1 MATAKQNRRY
11 GRIERGDRIPY
22 GTLAGASAELRQAY
36 YYEGYPKDEDLPELP
51 ELPVWEPEP
60 QGCDLFNMMHKQDLT
75 RVLQEV
81 LDTLP
86 PRQAKVLR
94 LRFGIGLPHDRSL
107 EEVGRLFDV
116 TRERIRQIETNAI
129 RKLLHPSR
137 VALLQPLFDKK
148 LPTLGRGLVNW

>member
-1 MATAKQNRRY
+1 MATVNNASKY
-11 GRIERGDRIPY
+11 GRVRKGDQLPY
-22 GTLAGASAELRQAY
+22 GTLADADWTLKKAY
-36 YYEGYPKDEDLPELP
+36 YYEGYPKDEDFPEM
-51 ELPVWEPEP
+51 PVWEPEP
-60 QGCDLFNMMHKQDLT
+60 QECDLFDMMHKQDIA

-81 LDTLP
+81 IDTLP

-116 TRERIRQIETNAI
+116 TRERIRQIEANAM

-148 LPTLGRGLVNW
+148 LRVLGRGLVNW

>member
-1 MATAKQNRRY
+1 MATANRPY
-11 GRIERGDRIPY
+11 GKVLSGHTIPY

-36 YYEGYPKDEDLPELP
+36 YYEGYPKDEDFP
-51 ELPVWEPEP
+51 ELPVLEPEP
-60 QGCDLFNMMHKQDLT
+60 QECDLFAMMHKQDIT
-75 RVLQEV
+75 RLVQEV

-116 TRERIRQIETNAI
+116 TRERIRQIETNAL
-129 RKLLHPSR
+129 RKLMHPSR
-137 VALLQPLFDKK
+137 VALLQPLVDRK
-148 LPTLGRGLVNW
+148 LPTFGRGLVNW

>member
-1 MATAKQNRRY
+1 METVNKDRRY
-11 GRIERGDRIPY
+11 GRVNKGNIIPY
-22 GTLAGASAELRQAY
+22 GTLANASYELRQAY
-36 YYEGYPKDEDLPELP
+36 YYNGYPKDTDLP

-60 QGCDLFNMMHKQDLT
+60 QECDLFDMVHKQDT
-75 RVLQEV
+75 ARILQEV
-81 LDTLP
+81 IDTLP

-116 TRERIRQIETNAI
+116 TRERIRQIETSAI